1 METDVERWLRK
12 DGQVFLTQIGIKK
25 GQVVLDFGCGSGNY
39 TIPAA
44 RVVGEKGKVYALDK
58 DQEGLD
64 GLMEKTR
71 PFGLKNIETMK
82 TSGQLEIGLE
92 DVSVDAVLV
101 YDVLHSH
108 YFPTAAERKEL
119 LHEVRRVLRPEGL
132 LSVFPAHME
141 EDQIKREIESVG
153 FRLEGECAKTLLDYG
168 DRLSEGRILSFR
180 NWHVSRE
187 NRRADCQR
195 GVRGRNS

>member
-44 RVVGEKGKVYALDK
+44 RAVGEKGKVYALDK

-64 GLMEKTR
+64 RLMEKAR
-71 PFGLKNIETMK
+71 PLGLKNIETLK

-101 YDVLHSH
+101 YDVLHS
-108 YFPTAAERKEL
+108 YYLPTAAERKGL
-119 LHEVRRVLRPEGL
+119 LHEVRRVLRPKGL

-141 EDQIKREIESVG
+141 EDQIKKEIESVR
-153 FRLEGECAKTLLDYG
+153 FRLEEESAKTLLHYG
-168 DRLSEGRILSFR
+168 DILSQGRILNFTK
-180 NWHVSRE
+180 
-187 NRRADCQR
+187 
-195 GVRGRNS
+195 